1 MPKMKTHRGAAK
13 RFKVT
18 GTGKIRRRKAFR
30 AHLLE
35 KKAEQAH
42 PPPRPRAR
50 ELLGGDK
57 KHVERLLGRR

>member
-13 RFKVT
+13 RFQVT

-35 KKAEQAH
+35 KK
-42 PPPRPRAR
+42 PSKRTRRLAR
-50 ELLGGDK
+50 GSEVLGGDR